1 MKLQTVKNIVIGAV
15 CAVLAAGNI
24 YQHVRVPE
32 DASENIVFYELEAG
46 NNAFSQAP
54 DSGSFTGNV
63 LIPGNSDNGEGN
75 GLTDL
80 NSASKEELMSLPGI
94 GPVKADAIIKYRNT
108 YGGFVAAEEIMEVRG
123 IGKATYEKIKDRIT
137 VR

>member
-32 DASENIVFYELEAG
+32 DASKNIVFYELEATENSAASSAQ
-46 NNAFSQAP
+46 NNTATDEPSE
-54 DSGSFTGNV
+54 DNS
-63 LIPGNSDNGEGN
+63 LI
-75 GLTDL
+75 DL
-80 NSASKEELMSLPGI
+80 NSATAEELMSLPGI
-94 GPVKADAIIKYRNT
+94 GRVKAKAIIEYRKT
-108 YGGFVAAEEIMEVRG
+108 YGRFVAAEEIMEVRG

>member
-32 DASENIVFYELEAG
+32 DASKNIVFYALEAD
-46 NNAFSQAP
+46 NNSSAADNAYAAENLSI
-54 DSGSFTGNV
+54 SGD
-63 LIPGNSDNGEGN
+63 SDNSSVDN
-75 GLTDL
+75 GLIDL
-80 NSASKEELMSLPGI
+80 NSATAEELMSLPGI
-94 GPVKADAIIKYRNT
+94 GRVKAKAIIEYRKT
-108 YGGFVAAEEIMEVRG
+108 YGRFVAAEEIMEVRG